1 MSTHG
6 ARILCNVECIDDFVR
21 TCMSCIFPSLSLLS
35 LLLCV
40 CGVFLSGGRSVHLS
54 GALVLGRGS
63 FEGVRGDRLVSCCW
77 HCWHKLQIRAELQ
90 STSNWHCA
98 QSVHCAC
105 NPLFRLARR
114 CKDEQNEWHR

>member
-40 CGVFLSGGRSVHLS
+40 CDVFLSGGRSVHLS

-77 HCWHKLQIRAELQ
+77 HCWHKLQIRAELAELCMQ
-90 STSNWHCA
+90 PLVSTSTA
-98 QSVHCAC
+98 LQ
-105 NPLFRLARR
+105 RR
-114 CKDEQNEWHR
+114 AK